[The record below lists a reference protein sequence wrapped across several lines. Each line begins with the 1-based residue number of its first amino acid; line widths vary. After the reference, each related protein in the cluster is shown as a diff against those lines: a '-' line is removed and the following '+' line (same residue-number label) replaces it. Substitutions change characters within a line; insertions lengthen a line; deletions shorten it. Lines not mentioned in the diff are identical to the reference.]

1 MSCLDNTDI
10 LRIVGGNSFQIA
22 ITVKAR
28 RVSDGSEIE
37 DFDLS
42 ASSPVLNLIHA
53 GEKTRKYFVT
63 QGNQA
68 IISFDGSEGLGY
80 YGMEMSGSYNSEAW
94 RFCIEKVLQ
103 LVDTNAKANI
113 PEWSVLVDDTY
124 FIEGTISIYG
134 GGGGGDTVQ
143 ADWTETNPTSAA
155 FILHKPDLSVYAT
168 KTEVASGLAN
178 KQDTIVDLSSIRYGA
193 AAGATAYQKPS
204 SGIPESDMSE
214 GVQSALD
221 KADSA
226 YQKPVSGIPA
236 TDMSEGVQESLAK
249 ANSAVQTETD
259 PVFSNSP
266 AAEITQADINTWNAK
281 QTAIADLADIREG
294 AAAGATAVQPDEM
307 AQAIDGVE
315 GDIDAIN
322 AKIPTAA
329 SNLNQLADKAYVN
342 SSIATNSATYR
353 GSFNLITDLGMNVDA
368 THAQIAGALATAIV
382 TADNNDY
389 AFVQIPDSASTP
401 TVIAKIERYK
411 HNGSG
416 WIYEYDLNN
425 SGFTS
430 AQWAAI
436 NSGITSG
443 LVGKLADLPNNSE
456 LATLLNG
463 KQNVINDLSAIR
475 SGAAAGATA
484 IQPADLTE
492 ALNGVEEEIAG
503 LDESKQDVIEDLSTI
518 RSGAAAGAAA
528 YQKPGTGIPESDM
541 SDGVQTS
548 LGKADSA
555 YQKPANGIPSTDMDA
570 EVQAALEK
578 ANSAVQTE
586 TDPVFSGSPAAEITQ
601 ADINTWNAKQS
612 AIGDLA
618 DIREGAAAGATAVQP
633 DEMAQAIDGVEGD
646 IDAINAKIPTAAS
659 NLNQLADKAYV
670 NSSIATN
677 SATYRGSFNLI
688 TDLGM
693 NVDATHAQIAGAL
706 ATAIVTAD
714 NNDYAF
720 VQIPDSASTP
730 TVIAK
735 IERYKHNGSGWVY
748 EYDLNNSGF
757 TSAQWAAINSGI
769 TSGLVGKL
777 ADLPNNSE
785 LATLLNG
792 KQNVISDLATIRS
805 GASAGAT
812 AYQKP
817 SGGIPASDMS
827 STVQQELSKANTA
840 VQTETDPIFS
850 ASPAAGITAQNIQ
863 TWNGE
868 PAARQAADTALQ
880 NSVSTLQTDL
890 AAETSARQSA
900 DAALQTA
907 IQDEA
912 TARTTADALL
922 QQQYNALTQSDIIVG
937 TLPATGVPNVI
948 YRVPGTT
955 DFTDYMWYDGQFVPM
970 ATYGLPISAEFVVDE
985 NLNKT
990 QEEVNASVLFDSDVD
1005 EYPESNSTGVAS
1017 SGGTASKLSP
1027 FYNVAYNQFSEYQT
1041 ISGYYIDPN
1050 GVRRSS
1056 SAYQIRY
1063 IELTRTIDVKI
1074 NLPALGNYCVCVSN
1088 TVPGING
1095 SVDSILLYSSTT
1107 TTKTTEASTG
1117 QYKYLLWAQSNS
1129 YTSDIVFKIESL
1141 GTPKEYL
1148 VSSDLNDINRSI
1160 NYEKREELRS
1170 RSLAVKSDLYAP
1182 IFVDWMQFSHAKS
1195 GISSIDVFD
1204 VVSATQD
1211 TITLSESDAAKFE
1224 ISTPAIVVFP
1234 NNVYKMVY
1242 FSGASGNS
1250 IVKNY
1255 WQSIDLS
1262 SAVKIQSP
1270 FDTVRGGN
1278 GIHLSQYGYLALAQ
1292 FTASEI
1298 VSSLSIRN
1306 KNFIAGVNF
1315 RYASISDGT
1324 IYENGNEIATYTCNF
1339 TQSTQ
1344 NYVELYSGRIN
1355 INQGFGYSGQFL
1367 QSVCSVNGNYVEINI
1382 PCHGKGFI
1390 EIQCGQMYIY
1400 ADYRTA
1406 AHLYIDGELSETWNP
1421 VGAQTRH
1428 VFENKSV
1435 SESITVRFEATNAT
1449 VLNRAAM
1456 ALYSI
1461 NFYESYSAATI
1472 NSSTSI
1478 AVLGDSWT
1486 QFPALA
1492 NALPEME
1499 DYNSVVVRP
1508 DGTTGDGCG
1517 YLTKELARITGA
1529 SVDNWGKGSMRAD
1542 NWGLVKIDEL
1552 LAHKRYDY
1560 VVVEFFINDFIAGHS
1575 TVQWLKDI
1583 YTLCQK
1589 IRIAGS
1595 TPVIVLPCMD
1605 NSDNTHDMYHESLK
1619 RGFDALSY

>member
-28 RVSDGSEIE
+28 RVADGSEIE

-168 KTEVASGLAN
+168 KAEVASGLAG
-178 KQDTIVDLSSIRYGA
+178 KQDTIVDLTSIRYGA

-214 GVQSALD
+214 GVQTSLD

-226 YQKPVSGIPA
+226 YQKPASGIPA
-236 TDMSEGVQESLAK
+236 TDMSENVQAALEK
-249 ANSAVQTETD
+249 ADSAVQTESD

-266 AAEITQADINTWNAK
+266 AAEITQADINNWNAK
-281 QTAIADLADIREG
+281 QPAIADLADIREG
-294 AAAGATAVQPDEM
+294 AAAGASAVQPDEM

-315 GDIDAIN
+315 GDIEDIN

-368 THAQIAGALATAIV
+368 THAQIAGALATAV
-382 TADNNDY
+382 ATADNNDY
-389 AFVQIPDSASTP
+389 AFVQIPDSASMP

-411 HNGSG
+411 HNGTG
-416 WIYEYDLNN
+416 WVYEYDLNN
-425 SGFTS
+425 SGFTA

-443 LVGKLADLPNNSE
+443 LVGKLSDLPNNSE

-475 SGAAAGATA
+475 SGA
-484 IQPADLTE
+484 
-492 ALNGVEEEIAG
+492 
-503 LDESKQDVIEDLSTI
+503 S
-518 RSGAAAGAAA
+518 
-528 YQKPGTGIPESDM
+528 
-541 SDGVQTS
+541 
-548 LGKADSA
+548 
-555 YQKPANGIPSTDMDA
+555 
-570 EVQAALEK
+570 
-578 ANSAVQTE
+578 
-586 TDPVFSGSPAAEITQ
+586 
-601 ADINTWNAKQS
+601 
-612 AIGDLA
+612 
-618 DIREGAAAGATAVQP
+618 AGATAVQP
-633 DEMAQAIDGVEGD
+633 DEMAQAIDGAEGD

-659 NLNQLADKAYV
+659 SLNQLADKAYV

-706 ATAIVTAD
+706 ATAIATAD

-757 TSAQWAAINSGI
+757 TAAQWAAINSGI

-792 KQNVISDLATIRS
+792 KQNVINDLATIRS

-850 ASPAAGITAQNIQ
+850 ASPAANITAQNIQ

-890 AAETSARQSA
+890 AAETSARQS
-900 DAALQTA
+900 
-907 IQDEA
+907 
-912 TARTTADALL
+912 ADALL

-955 DFTDYMWYDGQFVPM
+955 DFTDYMWYDNQFVPM
-970 ATYGLPISAEFVVDE
+970 ATYGLPISAEFVEDS

-990 QEEVNASVLFDSDVD
+990 QEEVNGNLYGGAIVPGDSDSITLNDYMLAGVIGARGFSNEEDYAWRTNGNIRCGYISHEDLESIREDGYTKLKVTGPPIFNGRITFVKKFPEPTLGTQTYQQLVAGGYLCSVHNSYQNVWLSVPAQTITEFDIPDDAYAVFFVYRAFTDGSSESPTQRKPSAVVATAKRVKGDIQTLQEEVEELRNSVVGTDKIADGAVTSQKIADASVTSEKIADGAITSEKIADGVIDNALADDIQTYVGYNLLNPATSSIGYIRRTNGQFVPQSSGIYATDYIPVNGKDIKAYNAVTYGSDGGYAVYDSTKTFIRGGTTQQYTYQAGDYYVRFSYKTTITYQFILYGSLEVTGAFNPTYDEQTIKGYSGDVVFGAKNLPD
-1005 EYPESNSTGVAS
+1005 VMPAMSLAGQDGLADTISTLSGTYATLDNWPHFIKNGQTVTVRGNLSAMQEIRVGFGRQDTNGFFARVTGTRLEFCRFTDYVGGYETIEGVDHNITISDYISVAFKMSESNYKIIFMSLSGMHTLSNTFAS
-1017 SGGTASKLSP
+1017 IKENYGIP
-1027 FYNVAYNQFSEYQT
+1027 FVEAV
-1041 ISGYYIDPN
+1041 G
-1050 GVRRSS
+1050 S
-1056 SAYQIRY
+1056 SAMTSVSIRAVS
-1063 IELTRTIDVKI
+1063 ETLR
-1074 NLPALGNYCVCVSN
+1074 LPIWVVG
-1088 TVPGING
+1088 
-1095 SVDSILLYSSTT
+1095 D
-1107 TTKTTEASTG
+1107 
-1117 QYKYLLWAQSNS
+1117 S
-1129 YTSDIVFKIESL
+1129 YTSLYEARWTYQLISTCGISKFLVDGLAGGKSGRMFAELEGLLTL
-1141 GTPKEYL
+1141 GTPKYL
-1148 VSSDLNDINRSI
+1148 VWCLGMNDTPWNWEYYEKKIEMLCRAKGITLILQTIPWPTGGDKSYINDYIKTSGYRYIDVYSALSSD
-1160 NYEKREELRS
+1160 
-1170 RSLAVKSDLYAP
+1170 AQGT
-1182 IFVDWMQFSHAKS
+1182 WKS
-1195 GISSIDVFD
+1195 GYN
-1204 VVSATQD
+1204 A
-1211 TITLSESDAAKFE
+1211 
-1224 ISTPAIVVFP
+1224 
-1234 NNVYKMVY
+1234 
-1242 FSGASGNS
+1242 
-1250 IVKNY
+1250 
-1255 WQSIDLS
+1255 
-1262 SAVKIQSP
+1262 
-1270 FDTVRGGN
+1270 
-1278 GIHLSQYGYLALAQ
+1278 
-1292 FTASEI
+1292 
-1298 VSSLSIRN
+1298 
-1306 KNFIAGVNF
+1306 
-1315 RYASISDGT
+1315 DGT
-1324 IYENGNEIATYTCNF
+1324 HT
-1339 TQSTQ
+1339 
-1344 NYVELYSGRIN
+1344 
-1355 INQGFGYSGQFL
+1355 
-1367 QSVCSVNGNYVEINI
+1367 
-1382 PCHGKGFI
+1382 
-1390 EIQCGQMYIY
+1390 
-1400 ADYRTA
+1400 
-1406 AHLYIDGELSETWNP
+1406 
-1421 VGAQTRH
+1421 
-1428 VFENKSV
+1428 
-1435 SESITVRFEATNAT
+1435 T
-1449 VLNRAAM
+1449 VLGAKAQAA
-1456 ALYSI
+1456 
-1461 NFYESYSAATI
+1461 E
-1472 NSSTSI
+1472 
-1478 AVLGDSWT
+1478 VLCD
-1486 QFPALA
+1486 FP
-1492 NALPEME
+1492 E
-1499 DYNSVVVRP
+1499 
-1508 DGTTGDGCG
+1508 
-1517 YLTKELARITGA
+1517 I
-1529 SVDNWGKGSMRAD
+1529 
-1542 NWGLVKIDEL
+1542 I
-1552 LAHKRYDY
+1552 
-1560 VVVEFFINDFIAGHS
+1560 
-1575 TVQWLKDI
+1575 Q
-1583 YTLCQK
+1583 
-1589 IRIAGS
+1589 
-1595 TPVIVLPCMD
+1595 
-1605 NSDNTHDMYHESLK
+1605 
-1619 RGFDALSY
+1619 